1 MSAARP
7 AFRTSLLLG
16 VVLVAASACASWE
29 AQAPDRAAPDA
40 AVAPDATA
48 PDAAAPDTGEGAPD
62 APRAERDALRPCTRA
77 DLLGT
82 WQVVRMGAAR
92 SVTVDRSDPEY
103 YPHQRYVFATNAI
116 VRYLAAQKAITPEDH
131 RALAAA
137 AAAATWAVDETG
149 RLLTQPDGA
158 PRQEVSTC
166 AVLLGEVRSE
176 GGGVT
181 GEPGDVLLTRLDAE
195 GRAVSRRQLRRLDRA
210 PE

>member
-1 MSAARP
+1 MSLARP

-92 SVTVDRSDPEY
+92 SVTVDRSAPEY
-103 YPHQRYVFATNAI
+103 YPHQRYVFAADATM
-116 VRYLAAQKAITPEDH
+116 RYLAAQKAITAEDH
-131 RALAAA
+131 RTLAAA
-137 AAAATWAVDETG
+137 PATATTWAVDKPG
-149 RLLTQPDGA
+149 RLLTQADGV

-166 AVLLGEVRSE
+166 AVLLKQIEAGEA
-176 GGGVT
+176 
-181 GEPGDVLLTRLDAE
+181 GDVVLTRLDAE
-195 GRAVSRRQLRRLDRA
+195 GRALSRRQLRRLERA

>member
-29 AQAPDRAAPDA
+29 AAAPGQAAPDA

-48 PDAAAPDTGEGAPD
+48 PGARASAPD

-92 SVTVDRSDPEY
+92 AVTVDRSNPEY
-103 YPHQRYVFATNAI
+103 YPHQRYVFAANATL
-116 VRYLAAQKAITPEDH
+116 RYLAAQKAITPEDH

-137 AAAATWAVDETG
+137 STAATWAVDETG

-166 AVLLGEVRSE
+166 AVLLGAVRSE

-181 GEPGDVLLTRLDAE
+181 GEPGDLLLTRLDAQ